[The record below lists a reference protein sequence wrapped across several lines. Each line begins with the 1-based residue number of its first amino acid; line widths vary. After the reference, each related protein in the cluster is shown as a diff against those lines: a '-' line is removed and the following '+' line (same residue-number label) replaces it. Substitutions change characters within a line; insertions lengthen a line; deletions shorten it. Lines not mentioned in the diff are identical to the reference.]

1 MKSLVPLSQGLLEKG
16 LLPDSTIRWGM
27 RRLLAQKLAD
37 EAKDGLEGGYH
48 RLMGLMHHMQGAPIA
63 VNTKEANEQHY
74 ELPTAFFQYCL
85 GKNLKYSSCY
95 FRKGDECLDQAED
108 DMLAITCERA
118 DLRDGQH
125 ILELGCGWGSL
136 SLFMAARYPH
146 AKITGVS
153 NSKTQKAFID
163 DMAQQRGLKNL
174 TIITCDMNEFTT
186 HERFDRA
193 VSVEMFEHMR
203 NWKALLAKV
212 ASFLKAEGKLFI
224 HIFTHREYAYLYDHT
239 DEGDFIG
246 KYFFTGGIMPSDHLM
261 LYFQDDLRLEEHW
274 RVNGTHYGKTAA
286 WWLRNMDAHKENI
299 MPILR
304 NTYGAKDALK
314 WWNYWRIFY
323 MACEELWNYADGNEW
338 IVSHYRFHKR

>member
-1 MKSLVPLSQGLLEKG
+1 MKFLVPLSTGLLERG
-16 LLPDSTIRWGM
+16 LLPDSSIRWGM

-37 EAKDGLEGGYH
+37 EAKDGIEAGYA
-48 RLMGLMHHMQGAPIA
+48 RLMKLVHHMQSAPIA
-63 VNTKEANEQHY
+63 VHTKEANEQHY

-95 FRKGDECLDQAED
+95 FRNGNETLDKAED

-118 DLRDGQH
+118 DLADGQH

-136 SLFMAARYPH
+136 SLFMASRFPH

-186 HERFDRA
+186 HEHFDRV

-212 ASFLKAEGKLFI
+212 ASFLKADGKLFI
-224 HIFTHREYAYLYDHT
+224 HIFTHREYGYLYDAQ
-239 DEGDFIG
+239 DESDFIG
-246 KYFFTGGIMPSDHLM
+246 RHFFTGGIMPSDHLM
-261 LYFQDDLRLEEHW
+261 LYFQDHLKLEEHW
-274 RVNGTHYGKTAA
+274 RVNGTHYGKTAEY
-286 WWLRNMDAHKENI
+286 WLQNMDAHKEDI
-299 MPILR
+299 MPILK
-304 NTYGAKDALK
+304 NTYGVKDAVK
-314 WWNYWRIFY
+314 WWNYWRVFY
-323 MACEELWNYADGNEW
+323 MSCAELWNYSQGNEW
-338 IVSHYRFHKR
+338 IVSHYRFNKR